1 MNPKLIF
8 KYFTIFCLFF
18 TSIAKA
24 NDITSMSNISD
35 AAGSSAQA
43 AADQLASD
51 ADKVVANISGA
62 TDALGE
68 AKSDIGKAL
77 DASIEQAESAKGTN
91 IRDLKEMYHYY
102 PNGRCPDYLAD
113 ITQRVFQEL
122 YLLARQVLAWIEQG
136 LPSSVQSNLSCALSD
151 MIVDSPNTL
160 YRLLHY
166 PPLTGHEAKGTIRAA
181 AHADICLLTVLPAA
195 TAKGLQILTR
205 QGEWIDVPVKKSS
218 MIINIGDMLQEC
230 THAFYPS
237 TQHRVINPDHVDMNQ
252 SRLSM
257 PLFLH
262 PADDVV
268 LSDQYTALSYR
279 MERLGE
285 LGLL

>member
-1 MNPKLIF
+1 MNKLAVVDYTASNVGENAILSLKQYGF
-8 KYFTIFCLFF
+8 LVLDNTSVPQDLIDACYDAWYQFFQSTDKYNYLY
-18 TSIAKA
+18 
-24 NDITSMSNISD
+24 SN
-35 AAGSSAQA
+35 
-43 AADQLASD
+43 QLHD
-51 ADKVVANISGA
+51 GFRP
-62 TDALGE
+62 
-68 AKSDIGKAL
+68 
-77 DASIEQAESAKGTN
+77 IEQAESAKGTN